1 MASTSRSSCLSSAF
15 AADDSLALPS
25 LAGGREVDVAAFKDM
40 RSESTNSIIGWIAV
54 VAITGLLVVGI
65 GRRRLAA
72 VLIGAGT
79 ILLSALIIVGAGL
92 DLRSDSVR
100 YVVFLLPALS
110 AAGGWLFSRW
120 RPAAIA
126 AVLLATALTAS
137 GVWVRS
143 EGFRLDTSERFD
155 DHYTPVVTLLERRG
169 VEHVYGDYW
178 LSYALTASTDEEI
191 TVAAFPTS
199 LP

>member
-79 ILLSALIIVGAGL
+79 RDGAQPP
-92 DLRSDSVR
+92 SPP
-100 YVVFLLPALS
+100 FC
-110 AAGGWLFSRW
+110 SRP
-120 RPAAIA
+120 R
-126 AVLLATALTAS
+126 
-137 GVWVRS
+137 
-143 EGFRLDTSERFD
+143 
-155 DHYTPVVTLLERRG
+155 
-169 VEHVYGDYW
+169 
-178 LSYALTASTDEEI
+178 
-191 TVAAFPTS
+191 
-199 LP
+199 